1 MLGQNRR
8 TQSFTKL
15 KTAMENDI
23 LARFPTI
30 ATHIN
35 AINID
40 NARMSPL
47 SADIKSAGIGFAV
60 DSKVCAKEA
69 LPFGVN
75 AQKAMR
81 TEVSDATKA
90 YIDTQM
96 DSLMKS
102 GKTEAEAHKIV
113 QDSLEPVM
121 GFDPATRQYVVS
133 ARAPKNSIAGANNDS
148 LLEQTSIPMWN
159 IGWLTKI
166 LKQPFATSHAKN
178 LVSVESFNNP
188 WADVIG
194 MFKESFEGY
203 GKLSNVARGNFKQNN
218 SNPVTNEASQIV
230 DEVFNI
236 SVDYESDIMEDIKAK
251 QSGNFVTGQIKA
263 DREKYAMMVL
273 DRMQDALIYYGSDEA
288 GIDGLADVATVQV
301 YDGTPLYDI
310 FTSQTS
316 TTRGSDIVRAMNK
329 LIGDFL
335 RQNHYMAREVMI
347 NCSEYVFQ
355 ALTQTVYSDVYNPAS
370 PLQIL
375 QGNFKGRNELDGGL
389 VQVKYTI
396 VSDTMLNPSVTGGEQ
411 NPFNP
416 EKADYLFITVPKIED
431 ALSGVQDSL
440 IIHPELLKSYV
451 VPALWQRN
459 GLLYTMYK
467 RLGGVIAPVE
477 GTVLCVKG
485 FGYRED

>member
-1 MLGQNRR
+1 MLGQTKVQN
-8 TQSFTKL
+8 FTKL

-23 LARFPTI
+23 VGRFPNI
-30 ATHIN
+30 AKHIN

-47 SADIKSAGIGFAV
+47 SADIKSAGIGMAV
-60 DSKVCAKEA
+60 DSKICAKEA
-69 LPFGVN
+69 LPLGVN
-75 AQKAMR
+75 PQKAMR
-81 TEVSDATKA
+81 TEISDATKA
-90 YIDTQM
+90 YIDSQM
-96 DSLMKS
+96 DSLMKK

-133 ARAPKNSIAGANNDS
+133 ARAPKSSIAGANNDS

-236 SVDYESDIMEDIKAK
+236 SVDYESDVMEDIKAK

-273 DRMQDALIYYGSDEA
+273 DRMQDALIYFGSDEA
-288 GIDGLADVATVQV
+288 GIDGLADVASVET
-301 YDGTPLYDI
+301 YTGTPLYEI
-310 FTSQTS
+310 LTGAS
-316 TTRGSDIVRAMNK
+316 TNKGADIVLAMNK
-329 LIGDFL
+329 IVGDFL
-335 RQNHYMAREVMI
+335 RENHYMARKVVI
-347 NCSEYVFQ
+347 NVSEYVFQ
-355 ALTQTVYSDVYNPAS
+355 ALTQTVYSDNFNPDS
-370 PLQIL
+370 PLKIIE
-375 QGNFKGRNELDGGL
+375 GNFNVRNQLDGGL
-389 VQVKYTI
+389 VSVKYEI
-396 VSDTMLNPSVTGGEQ
+396 VSDTMLNPSIAGGEQ

-416 EKADYLFITVPKIED
+416 DAMDYAFITVPTIED

-467 RLGGVIAPVE
+467 RIGGVIAPVE
-477 GTVLCVKG
+477 GTVKVIKG
-485 FGYRED
+485 LGYQG

>member
-1 MLGQNRR
+1 MLGKR
-8 TQSFTKL
+8 TVSYTKL

-23 LARFPTI
+23 MNRFPAI
-30 ATHIN
+30 SQHIS

-40 NARMSPL
+40 KDHISG
-47 SADIKSAGIGFAV
+47 DIRSAGLGLAM

-69 LPFGVN
+69 LPLGVN
-75 AQKAMR
+75 PQKAIR
-81 TEVSDATKA
+81 TEISDATKK

-102 GKTEAEAHKIV
+102 GMSEAEAHKKV

-121 GFDPATRQYVVS
+121 GFDPATKQYVIS
-133 ARAPKNSIAGANNDS
+133 ARAPKSDSSIIGANKDS
-148 LLEQTSIPMWN
+148 LLEQSSIPMWN

-166 LKQPFATSHAKN
+166 IKQPFATSHAKN

-194 MFKESFEGY
+194 LFKESFEGY

-236 SVDYESDIMEDIKAK
+236 SVDYESDVMEDIKAK
-251 QSGNFVTGQIKA
+251 QTGNFITSQIKS

-288 GIDGLADVATVQV
+288 GIDGLADVATVEA
-301 YDGTPLYDI
+301 YTGTPLYDI
-310 FTSQTS
+310 FTSPTS

-329 LIGDFL
+329 VIGDFL
-335 RQNHYMAREVMI
+335 RENHYMARKVVI
-347 NCSEYVFQ
+347 NVSEYVFQ

-389 VQVKYTI
+389 VSVAYEI
-396 VSDTMLNPSVTGGEQ
+396 VSDTMLNPSVTSGEQ

-416 EKADYLFITVPKIED
+416 NHYDYMFITVPTIED
-431 ALSGVQDSL
+431 AMGTQDSL

-451 VPALWQRN
+451 VPALWQRT
-459 GLLYTMYK
+459 GILYTMYK
-467 RLGGVIAPVE
+467 RIGGVIAPVE
-477 GTVLCVKG
+477 GTCKVVTG
-485 FGYRED
+485 FGYAED

>member
-1 MLGQNRR
+1 MLGQTKVQN
-8 TQSFTKL
+8 FTKL

-23 LARFPTI
+23 VGRFPNI
-30 ATHIN
+30 AKHIN

-47 SADIKSAGIGFAV
+47 SADIKSAGIGMAV

-69 LPFGVN
+69 LPLGVN
-75 AQKAMR
+75 PQKAMR
-81 TEVSDATKA
+81 TEISDATKA
-90 YIDTQM
+90 YIDSQM
-96 DSLMKS
+96 DSLMKK

-133 ARAPKNSIAGANNDS
+133 ARAPKSSIAGANNDS

-166 LKQPFATSHAKN
+166 FKQPFATSHAKN
-178 LVSVESFNNP
+178 LVSVESFSNP

-236 SVDYESDIMEDIKAK
+236 SVDYESDVMEDIKAK

-273 DRMQDALIYYGSDEA
+273 DRMQDALIYFGSDEA
-288 GIDGLADVATVQV
+288 GIDGLADVASVET
-301 YDGTPLYDI
+301 YTGTPLYEI
-310 FTSQTS
+310 LTGAS
-316 TTRGSDIVRAMNK
+316 TNKGADIVLAMNK
-329 LIGDFL
+329 IVGDFL
-335 RQNHYMAREVMI
+335 RENHYMARKVVI
-347 NCSEYVFQ
+347 NVSEYVFQ
-355 ALTQTVYSDVYNPAS
+355 ALTQTVYSDNFNPDS
-370 PLQIL
+370 PLKIIE
-375 QGNFKGRNELDGGL
+375 GNFNVRNQLDGGL
-389 VQVKYTI
+389 VSVKYEI
-396 VSDTMLNPSVTGGEQ
+396 VSDTMLNPSIVGGEQ

-416 EKADYLFITVPKIED
+416 DAMDYAFITVPTIED

-467 RLGGVIAPVE
+467 RIGGVIAPVE
-477 GTVLCVKG
+477 GTVKVIKG
-485 FGYRED
+485 LGYQG

>member
-1 MLGQNRR
+1 MLGQKKV
-8 TQSFTKL
+8 SYTKL
-15 KTAMENDI
+15 KNAMENDI
-23 LARFPTI
+23 MNRFPTI
-30 ATHIN
+30 AQHIS

-40 NARMSPL
+40 KNHMSGDL
-47 SADIKSAGIGFAV
+47 QGAGVGVAV
-60 DSKVCAKEA
+60 DSRVCAKEA
-69 LPFGVN
+69 LPLGVN
-75 AQKAMR
+75 PQKAIR
-81 TEVSDATKA
+81 TEISDATKR
-90 YIDTQM
+90 YIDSQM

-102 GKTEAEAHKIV
+102 GMSEADAHKKV

-133 ARAPKNSIAGANNDS
+133 ARAPKSESIIAGANKDS

-166 LKQPFATSHAKN
+166 IKQPFATSHAKN

-194 MFKESFEGY
+194 LFKESFEGY

-236 SVDYESDIMEDIKAK
+236 SVDYESDVMEDIKAK
-251 QSGNFVTGQIKA
+251 QAGNFLTGQIKA

-288 GIDGLADVATVQV
+288 GIDGLADVATVEQ
-301 YDGTPLYDI
+301 YTGTPIYDI
-310 FTSQTS
+310 LTSSS
-316 TTRGSDIVRAMNK
+316 TTKGADIVLAMNK
-329 LIGDFL
+329 IIGDFM
-335 RQNHYMAREVMI
+335 RENHYMARKVVI
-347 NCSEYVFQ
+347 NVSEYVFQ
-355 ALTQTVYSDVYNPAS
+355 ALTQTVYSDTYNPAS

-375 QGNFKGRNELDGGL
+375 QGNFNVRNQLDGGL
-389 VQVKYTI
+389 VSVKYEI

-416 EKADYLFITVPKIED
+416 NHYDYMFITTPSIED
-431 ALSGVQDSL
+431 AMGTQDSL

-451 VPALWQRN
+451 VPALWQRT
-459 GLLYTMYK
+459 GVLYTMYK
-467 RLGGVIAPVE
+467 RIGGVIAPVE
-477 GTVLCVKG
+477 GTVKVITG
-485 FGYRED
+485 FGYAED

>member
-1 MLGQNRR
+1 MLGQTKVQN
-8 TQSFTKL
+8 FTKL
-15 KTAMENDI
+15 KIAMENDI
-23 LARFPTI
+23 VGRFPNI
-30 ATHIN
+30 AKHIN

-47 SADIKSAGIGFAV
+47 SADIKSAGIGMAV

-69 LPFGVN
+69 LPLGVN
-75 AQKAMR
+75 PQKAMR
-81 TEVSDATKA
+81 TEISDATKA
-90 YIDTQM
+90 YIDSQM
-96 DSLMKS
+96 DSLMKK

-133 ARAPKNSIAGANNDS
+133 ARAPKSSIAGANNDS

-236 SVDYESDIMEDIKAK
+236 SVDYESDVMEDIKAK

-273 DRMQDALIYYGSDEA
+273 DRMQDALIYFGSDEA
-288 GIDGLADVATVQV
+288 GIDGLADVASVET
-301 YDGTPLYDI
+301 YTGTPLYEI
-310 FTSQTS
+310 LTGAS
-316 TTRGSDIVRAMNK
+316 TNKGADIVLAMNK
-329 LIGDFL
+329 IVGDFL
-335 RQNHYMAREVMI
+335 RENHYMARKVVI
-347 NCSEYVFQ
+347 NVSEYVFQ
-355 ALTQTVYSDVYNPAS
+355 ALTQTVYSDNFNPDS
-370 PLQIL
+370 PLKIIE
-375 QGNFKGRNELDGGL
+375 GNFNVRNQLDGGL
-389 VQVKYTI
+389 VSVKYEI
-396 VSDTMLNPSVTGGEQ
+396 VSDTMLNPSIAGGEQ

-416 EKADYLFITVPKIED
+416 DAMDYAFITVPTIED

-467 RLGGVIAPVE
+467 RIGGVIAPVE
-477 GTVLCVKG
+477 GTVKVIKG
-485 FGYRED
+485 LGYQG

>member
-1 MLGQNRR
+1 MLGQAK
-8 TQSFTKL
+8 TVSYTKL

-23 LARFPTI
+23 LNRFPTI
-30 ATHIN
+30 AKHIN

-40 NARMSPL
+40 KNHFSGDLR
-47 SADIKSAGIGFAV
+47 SAGFAINT
-60 DSKVCAKEA
+60 DSNVCSKEA
-69 LPFGVN
+69 LPKGYI
-75 AQKAMR
+75 AQKAIR
-81 TEVSDATKA
+81 TEISDATKA
-90 YIDTQM
+90 YIDKQM

-102 GKTEAEAHKIV
+102 GMSEAEAHKKV
-113 QDSLEPVM
+113 QDSLEPIM
-121 GFDPATRQYVVS
+121 GYDAKAQQYVIGV
-133 ARAPKNSIAGANNDS
+133 RAPVKDSANKDS

-166 LKQPFATSHAKN
+166 IKQPFATSHAKN
-178 LVSVESFNNP
+178 LVSVESFSNP
-188 WADVIG
+188 FADVIG
-194 MFKESFEGY
+194 LFKESFEGY

-230 DEVFNI
+230 DEVYNI
-236 SVDYESDIMEDIKAK
+236 SVDYESDVMEDIKAK

-263 DREKYAMMVL
+263 DREKYALMVL

-396 VSDTMLNPSVTGGEQ
+396 VSDTMLNPSVTSGEQ

-431 ALSGVQDSL
+431 AMGTQDSL
-440 IIHPELLKSYV
+440 IIHPELLKSYI
-451 VPALWQRN
+451 VPALWQRT
-459 GLLYTMYK
+459 GILYTMYK
-467 RLGGVIAPVE
+467 RIGGVIAPVE

-485 FGYRED
+485 FGYRES

>member
-1 MLGQNRR
+1 MLGQTKVQN
-8 TQSFTKL
+8 FTKL

-23 LARFPTI
+23 VGRFPNI
-30 ATHIN
+30 AKHIN

-47 SADIKSAGIGFAV
+47 SADIKSAGIGMAV

-69 LPFGVN
+69 LPLGVN
-75 AQKAMR
+75 PQKAMR
-81 TEVSDATKA
+81 TEISDATKA
-90 YIDTQM
+90 YIDSQM
-96 DSLMKS
+96 DSLMKK

-133 ARAPKNSIAGANNDS
+133 ARPPKSSIAGANNDS

-236 SVDYESDIMEDIKAK
+236 SVDYESDVMEDIKAK

-273 DRMQDALIYYGSDEA
+273 DRMQDALIYFGSDEA
-288 GIDGLADVATVQV
+288 GIDGLADVASVET
-301 YDGTPLYDI
+301 YTGTPLYEI
-310 FTSQTS
+310 LTGTS
-316 TTRGSDIVRAMNK
+316 TNKGADIVLAMNK
-329 LIGDFL
+329 IVGDFL
-335 RQNHYMAREVMI
+335 RENHYMARKVVI
-347 NCSEYVFQ
+347 NVSEYVFQ
-355 ALTQTVYSDVYNPAS
+355 ALTQTVYSDNFNPDS
-370 PLQIL
+370 PLKIIE
-375 QGNFKGRNELDGGL
+375 GNFNVRNQLDDGL
-389 VQVKYTI
+389 VSVKYEI
-396 VSDTMLNPSVTGGEQ
+396 VSDTMLNPSIAGGEQ

-416 EKADYLFITVPKIED
+416 DAMDYAFITVPTIED

-467 RLGGVIAPVE
+467 RIGGVIAPVE
-477 GTVLCVKG
+477 GTVKVIKG
-485 FGYRED
+485 LGYQG

>member
-1 MLGQNRR
+1 MLGTNKRV
-8 TQSFTKL
+8 SYTKL

-23 LARFPTI
+23 LQRFPAI
-30 ATHIN
+30 SKHIS

-40 NARMSPL
+40 KNHL
-47 SADIKSAGIGFAV
+47 SADIRGAGLYINTDSA
-60 DSKVCAKEA
+60 VCAKEA
-69 LPFGVN
+69 KPAGIN
-75 AQKAMR
+75 GAQAIR
-81 TEVSDATKA
+81 TEISDATKK

-102 GKTEAEAHKIV
+102 GLTEAEAHKKV
-113 QDSLEPVM
+113 QDSLEPM
-121 GFDPATRQYVVS
+121 LGYDAKTRQYVVS
-133 ARAPKNSIAGANNDS
+133 AQPKSVIEGVNKDS

-166 LKQPFATSHAKN
+166 IKQPFATSHAKN
-178 LVSVESFNNP
+178 LVSVESFSNP

-203 GKLSNVARGNFKQNN
+203 GKLSNTARSNFKQNN

-236 SVDYESDIMEDIKAK
+236 SVDYESDVMEDIKAK
-251 QSGNFVTGQIKA
+251 QAGNFVTGQIKA

-273 DRMQDALIYYGSDEA
+273 DRMQDALIYFGSDEA
-288 GIDGLADVATVQV
+288 GIDGLADVTTVET
-301 YDGTPLYDI
+301 YAGTPLYDI
-310 FTSQTS
+310 FTSTTS

-329 LIGDFL
+329 VIGDFL
-335 RQNHYMAREVMI
+335 RENHYMAREVQI

-355 ALTQTVYSDVYNPAS
+355 ALTQTVYSDVYNPES

-375 QGNFKGRNELDGGL
+375 TGHFKGRNELDGGL

-396 VSDTMLNPSVTGGEQ
+396 ISDTMLNPSATGGEA

-416 EKADYLFITVPKIED
+416 ETSDYMFISVPKIED
-431 ALSGVQDSL
+431 AMGTQDSL

-451 VPALWQRN
+451 VPALWQRT
-459 GLLYTMYK
+459 GILYTMYK
-467 RLGGVIAPVE
+467 RIGGVIAPIE
-477 GTVLCVKG
+477 GTVKVIKG
-485 FGYRED
+485 FGYAE